1 MSIKGEL
8 TKTPKWYIKY
18 KREDK
23 SWMYEAASSVS
34 PDLELAI
41 KKSTLLA
48 KAKLADRIN
57 GKMNNQ
63 SSINKT
69 EVGIDEDNNINSSA
83 EDTIVNIINNTLVKD
98 YVVEKVEI
106 FYTHHK
112 SYRAYVK
119 VKVSKDNVALVI
131 EEIKAD
137 KKIVQNNNKK
147 QSKLKSKVREV
158 LRNLD

>member
-1 MSIKGEL
+1 
-8 TKTPKWYIKY
+8 
-18 KREDK
+18 
-23 SWMYEAASSVS
+23 
-34 PDLELAI
+34 
-41 KKSTLLA
+41 
-48 KAKLADRIN
+48 
-57 GKMNNQ
+57 MNNQ

>member
-1 MSIKGEL
+1 MYL
-8 TKTPKWYIKY
+8 YLYLYLYIY
-18 KREDK
+18 
-23 SWMYEAASSVS
+23 YVFCVS
-34 PDLELAI
+34 YLCILFLFCLI
-41 KKSTLLA
+41 Q
-48 KAKLADRIN
+48 IH
-57 GKMNNQ
+57 
-63 SSINKT
+63 
-69 EVGIDEDNNINSSA
+69 
-83 EDTIVNIINNTLVKD
+83 NIINNTLVKD